1 MPNNPDTDIIIN
13 FLQKMST
20 QENRGTAFP
29 IFYVIR
35 SSVKCAAYPG
45 NGEQHYYDEDHNEI
59 TEKEKD
65 EAEERG
71 ENVYEYDEEMRW
83 EEHGM
88 FLTETD
94 AEWNLKNN
102 GHHYSKDAHTY
113 VKHAYR
119 APEYKEFLLALFKHF
134 GVDPRQDKGTM

>member
-1 MPNNPDTDIIIN
+1 MTTEETIKA
-13 FLQKMST
+13 FLTKMST
-20 QENRGTAFP
+20 QNNRGTAFP

-35 SSVKCAAYPG
+35 SSVKCASYPG
-45 NGEQHYYDEDHNEI
+45 NGEEHYYNEDYVEI

-65 EAEERG
+65 AAEERG
-71 ENVYEYDEEMRW
+71 ETVNKMDEEMRW

-94 AEWNLKNN
+94 AEQNLKDN

-119 APEYKEFLLALFKHF
+119 APELKAFLLALFEHF
-134 GVDPRQDKGTM
+134 GIEPREDKETM